1 VRTFLAAAI
10 LLSFASGAEAADAI
24 KVDLVP
30 KAQAG
35 QGQPELV
42 VRAEVPLKRLTLE
55 VVRST
60 DGKKLKQQSGPLGAG
75 REHRFP
81 LEIKKPGTAIFDGKL
96 KVELDNGDSGEM
108 PINVSGELLE
118 PLIVEVKA
126 EDVDLAQRSLA
137 LTASRDLERVE
148 ISVMS
153 DTGTPLGTTTAKLD
167 GAKNDAGKFAAA
179 WTQSKGT
186 VLRISI
192 KAYDMSGFFGGVD
205 LFPWQV
211 DIPHEEVNFRTGS
224 FDIDAPE
231 EPKLESS
238 YKLLT
243 QAIDKYG
250 KLATIR
256 LFIAGHTDTV
266 GDPASNSTLS
276 NNRARAIGRWFKKRG
291 VKIPVLYA
299 GFGEGM
305 LAVETP
311 DETDEVKNRR
321 AEYIV
326 AVDPPPMRGNARFV
340 PLD

>member
-1 VRTFLAAAI
+1 MFSALLFPALLA
-10 LLSFASGAEAADAI
+10 LGADAL

-42 VRAEVPLKRLTLE
+42 VKAEVPLKKLVLE
-55 VVRST
+55 VTRSS
-60 DGKKLKQQSGPLGAG
+60 DGKKLKLAGGPLGAG

-81 LEIKKPGTAIFDGKL
+81 LAMTAPGRATFDGKL
-96 KVELDNGDSGEM
+96 SVELDNGESGEM
-108 PINVSGELLE
+108 PINVNGELLDQ
-118 PLIVEVKA
+118 LKVEVKP
-126 EDVDLAQRSLA
+126 EDVDLSKKTVG
-137 LTASRDLERVE
+137 LTASRELDKVE

-153 DTGTPLGTTTAKLD
+153 DTGTPLGTTESKVLREGD
-167 GAKNDAGKFAAA
+167 GKYVAA
-179 WTQSKGT
+179 WKQGKGT

-192 KAYDMSGFFGGVD
+192 KAIDANGFFGGVD
-205 LFPWQV
+205 LFPWKV
-211 DIPHEEVNFRTGS
+211 DIPHEEVNFRSGS
-224 FDIDAPE
+224 FDIDAAE

-238 YKLLT
+238 YKLILG
-243 QAIDKYG
+243 AIDKYG

-266 GDPASNSTLS
+266 GDPGGNQTLS

-291 VKIPVLYA
+291 AKIPVLYA
-299 GFGEGM
+299 GFGESM

-326 AVDPPPMRGNARFV
+326 AVDPPPMKGKGRFV

>member
-1 VRTFLAAAI
+1 VRRALYFFAMMAI
-10 LLSFASGAEAADAI
+10 ASRAEAGDAL

-30 KAQAG
+30 KAQIG

-42 VRAEVPLKRLTLE
+42 VKAEVPLKKLILE
-55 VVRST
+55 VVRSS
-60 DGKKLKQQSGPLGAG
+60 DGKKLKLAGGPLGAG
-75 REHRFP
+75 RVHRFA
-81 LEIKKPGTAIFDGKL
+81 LEMKTPGTAVFDGKL
-96 KVELDNGDSGEM
+96 SVELDNGDTGEM
-108 PINVSGELLE
+108 PISVKGELLDQ
-118 PLIVEVKA
+118 LKIDVKP
-126 EDVDLAQRSLA
+126 EDVDLAKRTVA
-137 LTASRDLERVE
+137 LSASRELDKVE
-148 ISVMS
+148 ISLMS
-153 DTGTPLGTTTAKLD
+153 DTGTPLGTTSEKVSQ
-167 GAKNDAGKFAAA
+167 DANGKWLAS

-192 KAYDMSGFFGGVD
+192 KAIDPSGFFGGVD

-238 YKLLT
+238 FKLIT

-266 GDPASNSTLS
+266 GDPGSNQSLS

-299 GFGEGM
+299 GFGESM

-311 DETDEVKNRR
+311 DETDQVKNRR

-326 AVDPPPMRGNARFV
+326 AVDPPPMRGKGRFV

>member
-1 VRTFLAAAI
+1 MISALFL
-10 LLSFASGAEAADAI
+10 LLAVGGDAL

-42 VRAEVPLKRLTLE
+42 VKAEVPLKKLTLE
-55 VVRST
+55 VVRSS
-60 DGKKLKQQSGPLGAG
+60 DGKKLKLSSGPLGAG
-75 REHRFP
+75 REYRFA
-81 LEIKKPGTAIFDGKL
+81 LEMKKPGTATFDGKL
-96 KVELDNGDSGEM
+96 LVELDNGDSGEM
-108 PINVSGELLE
+108 PINVKGELLDQ
-118 PLIVEVKA
+118 LQVEVKP
-126 EDVDLAQRSLA
+126 EDVDLSKKTVA
-137 LTASRDLERVE
+137 LTASREISKVE

-153 DTGTPLGTTTAKLD
+153 DTGTPLGTTGSEVLR
-167 GAKNDAGKFAAA
+167 DASGKYVAS
-179 WTQSKGT
+179 WKQSKGT

-192 KAYDMSGFFGGVD
+192 KAIDPSGFFGGVD

-224 FDIDAPE
+224 FDVDAAE
-231 EPKLESS
+231 ESKLESS
-238 YKLLT
+238 WKLVSA
-243 QAIDKYG
+243 AIDKYG

-266 GDPASNSTLS
+266 GDPGSNQTLS

-291 VKIPVLYA
+291 AKIPILYA
-299 GFGEGM
+299 GFGEEL

-326 AVDPPPMRGNARFV
+326 AVDPPPMKGRAKFV